1 MIRKQ
6 AENGD
11 ITRDPPL
18 LYYIQG
24 LRTGLRPNRLT
35 FMYLL
40 KALVSGKN
48 VNEGEEV
55 HASVVRTGFS
65 SSEFVSGALLGFYV
79 ANGFIGQARQVF
91 DEMPQPGLVLWT
103 LMIRAYVCL
112 TLPGEALELFRTMRR
127 VGVMPDLVTVATVV
141 STSSLLGDLGVAKT
155 IHCFIEK
162 SGSRLMRLLT
172 AP

>member
-11 ITRDPPL
+11 IARDPPL

-24 LRTGLRPNRLT
+24 LRTGLRPNRQT
-35 FMYLL
+35 
-40 KALVSGKN
+40 
-48 VNEGEEV
+48 
-55 HASVVRTGFS
+55 

-112 TLPGEALELFRTMRR
+112 TLPGEAVELFRMMRR
-127 VGVMPDLVTVATVV
+127 VGVMPDMVTVATVV
-141 STSSLLGDLGVAKT
+141 SASSLLGDLVVAKT

-162 SGSRLMRLLT
+162 SGVKVDAFVSSSLINM
-172 AP
+172 